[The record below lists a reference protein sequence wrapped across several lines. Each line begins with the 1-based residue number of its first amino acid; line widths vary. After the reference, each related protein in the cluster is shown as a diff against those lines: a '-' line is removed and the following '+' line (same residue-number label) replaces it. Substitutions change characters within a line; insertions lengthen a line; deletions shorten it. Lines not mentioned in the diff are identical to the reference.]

1 MWLSPLEMPRPT
13 SAIRLGSWNSY
24 HGEMLLRPLRRTP
37 MMLGGVGFQ
46 AGLDEARRKQQL
58 EAQRRAVAQAPSAPR
73 PDVVAQLKDLKA
85 LLDDGVLSPEEFQT
99 AKRKVL
105 GD

>member
-1 MWLSPLEMPRPT
+1 
-13 SAIRLGSWNSY
+13 
-24 HGEMLLRPLRRTP
+24 

-46 AGLDEARRKQQL
+46 YGLDEAQRKQD
-58 EAQRRAVAQAPSAPR
+58 AARRQAAAAQAAPGR
-73 PDVVAQLKDLKA
+73 DVVEQLKDLKA
-85 LLDDGVLSPEEFQT
+85 LLDDGVLSPEEFRS

>member
-1 MWLSPLEMPRPT
+1 
-13 SAIRLGSWNSY
+13 
-24 HGEMLLRPLRRTP
+24 

-46 AGLDEARRKQQL
+46 YGLDEARRKQLAAEQQAAA
-58 EAQRRAVAQAPSAPR
+58 EAAPGR
-73 PDVVAQLKDLKA
+73 DVVEQLKDLKA
-85 LLDDGVLSPEEFQT
+85 LLDDGSISPEEFRS

>member
-1 MWLSPLEMPRPT
+1 
-13 SAIRLGSWNSY
+13 
-24 HGEMLLRPLRRTP
+24 

-46 AGLDEARRKQQL
+46 VGLDEVRREQL
-58 EAQRRAVAQAPSAPR
+58 AAQRQAVVRASQPPAAPR
-73 PDVVAQLKDLKA
+73 RDVVEQLKDLKA
-85 LLDDGVLSPEEFQT
+85 LHDDGVLSPEEFRM

>member
-1 MWLSPLEMPRPT
+1 
-13 SAIRLGSWNSY
+13 
-24 HGEMLLRPLRRTP
+24 

-46 AGLDEARRKQQL
+46 AGLNEARREQL
-58 EAQRRAVAQAPSAPR
+58 EAQRQAVVRAPQAPAAPR
-73 PDVVAQLKDLKA
+73 ADVVEQLKDLKA
-85 LLDDGVLSPEEFQT
+85 LHDDGVLSPEEFRM

>member
-1 MWLSPLEMPRPT
+1 
-13 SAIRLGSWNSY
+13 
-24 HGEMLLRPLRRTP
+24 

-58 EAQRRAVAQAPSAPR
+58 DGQRRAVAQAPSAPG
-73 PDVVAQLKDLKA
+73 PDVVEQLKGLKA
-85 LLDDGVLSPEEFQT
+85 LLDDGVLSPEEFQL

-105 GD
+105 GA

>member
-1 MWLSPLEMPRPT
+1 MV
-13 SAIRLGSWNSY
+13 
-24 HGEMLLRPLRRTP
+24 LRPLRRAP

-58 EAQRRAVAQAPSAPR
+58 EAQRRAAAEHRRRPR
-73 PDVVAQLKDLKA
+73 PDVVEQLKGLKA
-85 LLDDGVLSPEEFQT
+85 LLDDGVLSPEEFLL

>member
-1 MWLSPLEMPRPT
+1 
-13 SAIRLGSWNSY
+13 
-24 HGEMLLRPLRRTP
+24 

-46 AGLDEARRKQQL
+46 VGLDEARRRQL
-58 EAQRRAVAQAPSAPR
+58 EAQRRAVVSARQAPAALT
-73 PDVVAQLKDLKA
+73 PDLVEQLKGLKA
-85 LLDDGVLSPEEFQT
+85 LHDDGVLSAEEFQM

>member
-1 MWLSPLEMPRPT
+1 
-13 SAIRLGSWNSY
+13 
-24 HGEMLLRPLRRTP
+24 

-46 AGLDEARRKQQL
+46 VGLDEARRKQL
-58 EAQRRAVAQAPSAPR
+58 EAQRQAVVRTQPAR
-73 PDVVAQLKDLKA
+73 PDVVEQLKDLKA
-85 LLDDGVLSPEEFQT
+85 LHDDGVLSPEEFQM

>member
-1 MWLSPLEMPRPT
+1 
-13 SAIRLGSWNSY
+13 
-24 HGEMLLRPLRRTP
+24 MLLRPLRRAP

-46 AGLDEARRKQQL
+46 VGLDEARRKQQL
-58 EAQRRAVAQAPSAPR
+58 EAQRRAVAQAPSAPG
-73 PDVVAQLKDLKA
+73 PEVVEQLTGLKA
-85 LLDDGVLSPEEFQT
+85 LLDDGVLSPEEFQL